1 MKQSLRLVVA
11 LLFFIPLTFVLLHF
25 FKALSL
31 IIADPANFQIFWS
44 DYVYHSSL
52 LSFKITLLS
61 LFVSLVLVFLCGYAI
76 FRLKNRRVHFFLS
89 FFLSVP
95 HLAFFSG
102 TLFLIMS
109 SGFFSRALY
118 AVTGMDL
125 SRYLGWESDPGGLSF
140 AITLALKESLFLI
153 FASLDKIEDGIFGKY
168 QNISQSYG
176 YNSFTAWVYLIWPR
190 ILHSIRYPI
199 WMVLAYSMS
208 VVDLSLS
215 LGPTNPPSFSVVL
228 WEYFGSSS
236 LDSQMKSQMGSLHI
250 LFLLVSAI
258 AFYEI
263 CFYLFQKI
271 SLLSLKWKVLDF
283 KFISPRTIL
292 NSYFSLQ
299 LLPILI
305 LLLWAFSAEWVFPHI
320 FPQILT
326 THNIFQELEVIGP
339 HILTTLSLGLIS
351 SLVSIVIC
359 LFWFEW
365 DSGAVSQPITLGF
378 LLVPVFPMLPLLY
391 GFNIFIIETQN
402 YLSSYFAVLYVH
414 IFLILPYTY
423 LMLKD
428 SFIKFDKRIKNVGLS
443 LNSSTFK
450 FFFNVRLSSLKGV
463 IATTFSIAF
472 AVSVSQYLATVMI
485 GGGRVETLTTDAVVA
500 VIGQNRKLT
509 AVNGLFQILLPLTV
523 FFISQRLS
531 KRMRRD
537 A

>member
-236 LDSQMKSQMGSLHI
+236 LNSQMKSQMGSLHI

-472 AVSVSQYLATVMI
+472 AVSVMI
-485 GGGRVETLTTDAVVA
+485 GRFL
-500 VIGQNRKLT
+500 N
-509 AVNGLFQILLPLTV
+509 
-523 FFISQRLS
+523 
-531 KRMRRD
+531 
-537 A
+537 